1 MPFPDVNAPLQPSDA
16 LPPSAATPVPLVRGL
31 PRCGRLCC
39 APQGRRHVR
48 PPRAVRRRPRTG
60 SPKNRD
66 GSRRGE
72 GLPGYGAVLFVRALV
87 EHPAGY
93 NSLLAQFTQGVI
105 VAFDEIQHAR
115 HPGRREVSGPQ
126 SHGPHVRTPTL
137 RRPGFPD
144 RRQAGY
150 RLGRA
155 HPWPDGFRT
164 RWTTHNVSCSH
175 RILQFPLTRRAWSHW
190 NSYPLY

>member
-1 MPFPDVNAPLQPSDA
+1 MPFPDVNAPMQPSDA
-16 LPPSAATPVPLVRGL
+16 LPPSATTPVPLVRGL
-31 PRCGRLCC
+31 PRCGRLFC

-48 PPRAVRRRPRTG
+48 PQRAVRRRPLTG

-72 GLPGYGAVLFVRALV
+72 GLPGYGAILFVRAMV

-105 VAFDEIQHAR
+105 VAFDEIQHSR
-115 HPGRREVSGPQ
+115 HPGRLEVSGPQ
-126 SHGPHVRTPTL
+126 SHGPHVCTPTL
-137 RRPGFPD
+137 RRPCFQD
-144 RRQAGY
+144 RRKAGY

-164 RWTTHNVSCSH
+164 RWTTHKVS
-175 RILQFPLTRRAWSHW
+175 
-190 NSYPLY
+190 